1 MEREIKYTTSV
12 ASIAEDL
19 FVEIF
24 CDVFG
29 PDKTEYLYVQ
39 YPFADIY
46 GNRRFIDF
54 ALESE
59 NLKIAIEIDG
69 ETFHNP
75 ARVSGNKY
83 YDDLLK
89 QNSLVYN
96 NWKVY
101 RWAYKQ
107 LRDQRE
113 KVKDELRIFIG
124 EMPQFRLP
132 DDHLPKQKGKVIELK
147 GHQRSAI
154 KNLQKMRENGESIA
168 LLYHATGAGKTV
180 TAVSDAKLCG
190 ERTLFLAHTR
200 ELVAQAKS
208 TFENIWHGKQIGM
221 YVAEQKDMEAYV
233 VCGSIQ
239 SVAQNIEQFRPD
251 DFGYLIIDE
260 AVILGL
266 N

>member
-89 QNSLVYN
+89 QNSLSTTTGKYTDGHIN
-96 NWKVY
+96 NSG
-101 RWAYKQ
+101 
-107 LRDQRE
+107 
-113 KVKDELRIFIG
+113 IS
-124 EMPQFRLP
+124 
-132 DDHLPKQKGKVIELK
+132 GKK
-147 GHQRSAI
+147 SRMNS
-154 KNLQKMRENGESIA
+154 ES
-168 LLYHATGAGKTV
+168 L
-180 TAVSDAKLCG
+180 
-190 ERTLFLAHTR
+190 
-200 ELVAQAKS
+200 
-208 TFENIWHGKQIGM
+208 
-221 YVAEQKDMEAYV
+221 
-233 VCGSIQ
+233 
-239 SVAQNIEQFRPD
+239 
-251 DFGYLIIDE
+251 
-260 AVILGL
+260 
-266 N
+266 

>member
-168 LLYHATGAGKTV
+168 LL
-180 TAVSDAKLCG
+180 
-190 ERTLFLAHTR
+190 
-200 ELVAQAKS
+200 
-208 TFENIWHGKQIGM
+208 
-221 YVAEQKDMEAYV
+221 
-233 VCGSIQ
+233 
-239 SVAQNIEQFRPD
+239 
-251 DFGYLIIDE
+251 
-260 AVILGL
+260 
-266 N
+266 